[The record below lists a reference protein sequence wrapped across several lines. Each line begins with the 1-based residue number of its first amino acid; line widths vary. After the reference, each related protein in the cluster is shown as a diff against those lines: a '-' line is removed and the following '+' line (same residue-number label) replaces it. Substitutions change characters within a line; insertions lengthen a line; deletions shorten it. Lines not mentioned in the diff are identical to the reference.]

1 MNYWRDYC
9 KDDDLKVS
17 IVDDATVE
25 QRLPKCIV
33 CAEKLI
39 NSDALICSKCRNA
52 ILYARVLMEDDESRG
67 FKD

>member
-9 KDDDLKVS
+9 KDEDSKVN
-17 IVDDATVE
+17 IVDDATIE
-25 QRLPKCIV
+25 QRLPRCII

-39 NSDALICSKCRNA
+39 NFDALICSKCRNA